1 MDNPRNGIS
10 LPALGKILQLQELA
24 AEVPAP
30 EAMEAIAIEANIAPT
45 HNGVLLKL
53 TNTKPNADGTL
64 DSLTGALDVQQTREL
79 CQHLLRICD
88 ACMQNTAMPQ
98 RTMLLVTPTQM
109 WIQGQHLLI
118 RDVGEG
124 NFHVQWAIPPERVQ
138 AAKSKLILPA
148 SFRPT

>member
-1 MDNPRNGIS
+1 MGDLKNGVS
-10 LPALGKILQLQELA
+10 LPSIAKVMAPPELA
-24 AEVPAP
+24 AEMPAP
-30 EAMEAIAIEANIAPT
+30 ESMEAIAIEANIAPT
-45 HNGVLLKL
+45 HNGVMLKL

-64 DSLTGALDVQQTREL
+64 DSLTGALDVQQTREF
-79 CQHLLRICD
+79 CQHLLRCCD
-88 ACMQNTAMPQ
+88 ACMQNTPMPQ
-98 RTMLLVTPTQM
+98 RTMLLVTPTAM